1 MIRHLLKMVW
11 NRKRIN
17 FLIILEIFV
26 SFLVLFGVVVSA
38 VYLSDNYRQP
48 LGFNYQ
54 DVWSVNVQQQGQD
67 HSPDEKT
74 PTITLLQMMQSMQ
87 ELEEVEAVTGIG
99 HSPYSGNSW
108 GSGVEIDGR
117 RISYGAN
124 RAADNFKDVMG
135 LQVLNGRW
143 FSAED
148 NGLNYEPIVIN
159 QRLAREAY
167 GDENPIGRRFGD
179 PPKPGSPEA
188 RDSSEKERRVI
199 GVIAEFRQHGELAG
213 LDNFQF
219 YRQAADQAP
228 NHLLIKVRPGTTRT
242 FEEKLSRKL
251 RGVNKDWSYEI
262 EPLANMR
269 ESSFKLYLAPII
281 AAGLVA
287 AFLMIMVALGLTGV
301 LWQNVTQRIKEMGL
315 RRAKGAT
322 ANDIHTQI
330 LGELFVITTFGL
342 LLGVA
347 IIVQLPLLE
356 FMSFL
361 STKVYFYS
369 IGISLVLIYVLTF
382 VCGLYPSR
390 MATKVQPVEAL
401 RYE

>member
-1 MIRHLLKMVW
+1 
-11 NRKRIN
+11 
-17 FLIILEIFV
+17 
-26 SFLVLFGVVVSA
+26 
-38 VYLSDNYRQP
+38 
-48 LGFNYQ
+48 
-54 DVWSVNVQQQGQD
+54 
-67 HSPDEKT
+67 
-74 PTITLLQMMQSMQ
+74 
-87 ELEEVEAVTGIG
+87 
-99 HSPYSGNSW
+99 
-108 GSGVEIDGR
+108 
-117 RISYGAN
+117 
-124 RAADNFKDVMG
+124 
-135 LQVLNGRW
+135 
-143 FSAED
+143 
-148 NGLNYEPIVIN
+148 
-159 QRLAREAY
+159 LAREVY
-167 GDENPIGRRFGD
+167 GDENPIGKRFGD
-179 PPKPGSPEA
+179 PPTPGSVVPGEP
-188 RDSSEKERRVI
+188 EKERRVI
-199 GVIAEFRQHGELAG
+199 GVITEFRQHGELAG
-213 LDNFQF
+213 LENFQF
-219 YRQAADQAP
+219 YRFTPDRAP
-228 NHLLIKVRPGTTRT
+228 SHLLLKVRPGTTRT

-251 RGVNKDWSYEI
+251 RDVNKDWSYEI

-269 ESSFKLYLAPII
+269 ESSFKIYLAPII

-356 FMSFL
+356 FMAFL

-369 IGISLVLIYVLTF
+369 ITISMVLIYLLTF

>member
-48 LGFNYQ
+48 LGFSYQ
-54 DVWSVNVQQQGQD
+54 NVWNVNVQQPGRDQ
-67 HSPDEKT
+67 SPNDKT
-74 PTITLLQMMQSMQ
+74 PAVTLRQMMQAIQ

-99 HSPYSGNSW
+99 HAPYSGNSW
-108 GSGVEIDGR
+108 GGGTTINGR
-117 RISYGAN
+117 KIQIGLN

-135 LQVLNGRW
+135 LQVVNGRW

-148 NGLNYEPIVIN
+148 DGANFEPIVIT

-179 PPKPGSPEA
+179 PPKPGEA
-188 RDSSEKERRVI
+188 ASSEQEKERRVV
-199 GVIAEFRQHGELAG
+199 GVIAEFRQHGEFAG
-213 LDNFQF
+213 LENFHF
-219 YRQAADQAP
+219 YRFTYDKAP
-228 NHLLIKVRPGTTRT
+228 SHLLIKVHPGTTRA
-242 FEEKLSRKL
+242 FEEKLSRTL

-269 ESSFKLYLAPII
+269 ESSFKMYLAPLV

-301 LWQNVTQRIKEMGL
+301 LWQNVTQRIKEIGL

-322 ANDIHTQI
+322 ANNIHTQI
-330 LGELFVITTFGL
+330 LGELFVITSFGL
-342 LLGVA
+342 LLGVV

-361 STKVYFYS
+361 STKVYIYS
-369 IGISLVLIYVLTF
+369 IGISLVLIYLLTL

>member
-1 MIRHLLKMVW
+1 MTRHLLKMVW
-11 NRKRIN
+11 NRKRVN

-26 SFLVLFGVVVSA
+26 SFLVLFGVVVST

-48 LGFNYQ
+48 LGFSYQ
-54 DVWSVNVQQQGQD
+54 NVWNVNVQQPGRDQ
-67 HSPDEKT
+67 SPNDKT
-74 PTITLLQMMQSMQ
+74 PAITLRQIMQSVH

-99 HSPYSGNSW
+99 HSPYSGSSW
-108 GSGVEIDGR
+108 GSSVEMNGRKIQYGV
-117 RISYGAN
+117 N

-135 LQVLNGRW
+135 LQVVNGRW

-148 NGLNYEPIVIN
+148 DSANFEPIVIT

-167 GDENPIGRRFGD
+167 GDEDPIGRRFGEL
-179 PPKPGSPEA
+179 PKADAAASLEP
-188 RDSSEKERRVI
+188 EKERRVV
-199 GVIAEFRQHGELAG
+199 GVVAEFRQHGEFAG
-213 LDNFQF
+213 LENFHF
-219 YRQAADQAP
+219 YRFTYEKSP
-228 NHLLIKVRPGTTRT
+228 SHLLIKVRPGTTRA

-262 EPLANMR
+262 EPLVNMR
-269 ESSFKLYLAPII
+269 ENSFKLYLAPII

-287 AFLMIMVALGLTGV
+287 AFLMIMVGLGLTGV
-301 LWQNVTQRIKEMGL
+301 LWQNVTQRIKEIGL

-342 LLGVA
+342 LLGVV

-369 IGISLVLIYVLTF
+369 IGISLALIYLLTL

>member
-17 FLIILEIFV
+17 FLIILEIFI
-26 SFLVLFGVVVSA
+26 SFLVLFGVVISA
-38 VYLSDNYRQP
+38 VYLSENYRQP

-54 DVWSVNVQQQGQD
+54 NVWNVEVHQPGRDRPPEDNKAAVTLRQMQQAV
-67 HSPDEKT
+67 
-74 PTITLLQMMQSMQ
+74 Q
-87 ELEEVEAVTGIG
+87 ELGEVEAVTGIG
-99 HSPYSGNSW
+99 HAPYSGNSW
-108 GSGVEIDGR
+108 GSGVEIKGR
-117 RISYGAN
+117 HISYGVN

-135 LQVLNGRW
+135 LQLLNGRW

-148 NGLNYEPIVIN
+148 DGLNYEPIVIN
-159 QRLAREAY
+159 QSLARDAFGSEDPL
-167 GDENPIGRRFGD
+167 GKRFGD
-179 PPKPGSPEA
+179 PPKPGTVGPPEP
-188 RDSSEKERRVI
+188 EKERRVI
-199 GVIAEFRQHGELAG
+199 GVVSDFRQHGEFAG
-213 LDNFQF
+213 LENFHF
-219 YRQAADQAP
+219 FRFNSEREP
-228 NHLLIKVRPGTTRT
+228 SHLLIKVHPGTTAA
-242 FEEKLSRKL
+242 FEEKLARKL
-251 RGVNKDWSYEI
+251 RGVNNNWSYEI
-262 EPLANMR
+262 EPLVNMR
-269 ESSFKLYLAPII
+269 ASSFKLYLAPII

-301 LWQNVTQRIKEMGL
+301 LWQNVTQRTKEIGL

-342 LLGVA
+342 LLGLA

-356 FMSFL
+356 FLSFL
-361 STKVYFYS
+361 NPKVYAYS
-369 IGISLVLIYVLTF
+369 IGIALMLIYLLTF

>member
-17 FLIILEIFV
+17 FLIIMEIFV

-48 LGFNYQ
+48 LGFSYQ
-54 DVWSVNVQQQGQD
+54 NIWSVDVQQQGQD
-67 HSPDEKT
+67 QSPDDKT
-74 PTITLLQMMQSMQ
+74 PAVTLRQMMQSVQ

-99 HSPYSGNSW
+99 HSPYSGSSW
-108 GSGVEIDGR
+108 GSSVKINGREI
-117 RISYGAN
+117 SHGAN
-124 RAADNFKDVMG
+124 RAADNFKDVMS
-135 LQVLNGRW
+135 LQLVSGRW

-148 NGLNYEPIVIN
+148 DGSNYEPVVIN
-159 QRLAREAY
+159 QSLAREAY
-167 GDENPIGRRFGD
+167 GDENPVGLRFGEPA
-179 PPKPGSPEA
+179 PPGTGPPEG
-188 RDSSEKERRVI
+188 EKERRVV

-213 LDNFQF
+213 LERFQF
-219 YRQAADQAP
+219 YRFNAEKAP
-228 NHLLIKVRPGTTRT
+228 SHLLIKVHPGTTRA
-242 FEEKLSRKL
+242 FEEKLSRRL

-262 EPLANMR
+262 EPLVNMR
-269 ESSFKLYLAPII
+269 ESSFKMYLAPII

-301 LWQNVTQRIKEMGL
+301 LWQNVTQRIKEIGL

-322 ANDIHTQI
+322 ANNIHTQI
-330 LGELFVITTFGL
+330 LGELFVITSFGL
-342 LLGVA
+342 LLGVV

-356 FMSFL
+356 FMAFL
-361 STKVYFYS
+361 STKVYVYS
-369 IGISLVLIYVLTF
+369 IVISLLLIYLLTF
-382 VCGLYPSR
+382 VCGLYPSW